1 MARVSMAYGLR
12 NVMLAERIAQ
22 ENQGLVL
29 EQHPPGF
36 VSVEAS
42 PRLRI
47 TRAMVAQALGREI
60 SDQVWRSLFTNRHGI
75 LTVFTDQEIVVDDDP
90 VQTGYVLHIP
100 TPLFHQIEAAAGR
113 ANVSVRDFILLAIQ
127 HYLAAHPS
135 TGSDEA

>member
-12 NVMLAERIAQ
+12 NVMLAEQIAR
-22 ENQGLVL
+22 ENKGIVL

-47 TRAMVAQALGREI
+47 TRELVQHALGRAI
-60 SDQVWRSLFTNRHGI
+60 SDQLWSSLFTNRHGV
-75 LTVFTDQEIVVDDDP
+75 LTSYTQQEIVVDDDP

-100 TPLFHQIEAAAGR
+100 TPLFQQIEAAAGR
-113 ANVSVRDFILLAIQ
+113 AKLSVRDFIILAMQ
-127 HYLAAHPS
+127 RYLTEQAPTEGQS
-135 TGSDEA
+135 